1 MKLEKHLRQMIVALL
16 TRLTYE
22 QRLEYVKDA
31 HAQLGYIDFM
41 AVMMVA
47 LELPISKGGVLS
59 EDIQKL
65 TDHDSRKSF

>member
-1 MKLEKHLRQMIVALL
+1 MKLEKHLRQMIVAQL

-31 HAQLGYIDFM
+31 HEKLGFIDFM
-41 AVMMVA
+41 AVMMVV
-47 LELPISKGGVLS
+47 LELPISKGGVTS

-65 TDHDSRKSF
+65 TDHDPRKSF